1 MSKTAILLYGYMRT
15 YKTTSSSFLDK
26 VVRPNNADVFVFTY
40 SNEGVSKLDPNLDI
54 NSSKNLNASNQ
65 DKLGDVVTEELLKQV
80 YGDSLVASRIEDYD
94 PSRFKRDSEN
104 IFSPIL
110 PIERIFSLYYNINE
124 AIKLL
129 SEYEKTHNIRY
140 EKVLITR
147 PDLLFYSE
155 IDFNSLDPD
164 LVYVPSYGGNIAP
177 PLKSLINTSVAF
189 TRM

>member
-15 YKTTSSSFLDK
+15 YKTTSASFLDK
-26 VVRPNNADVFVFTY
+26 VARPNDADVFVFTY

-54 NSSKNLNASNQ
+54 
-65 DKLGDVVTEELLKQV
+65 
-80 YGDSLVASRIEDYD
+80 
-94 PSRFKRDSEN
+94 
-104 IFSPIL
+104 
-110 PIERIFSLYYNINE
+110 RIFSLYYNINE

-129 SEYEKTHNIRY
+129 SKYEKTHNIRY

-189 TRM
+189 IRM